1 MKFVT
6 QRPHIELDDYLPY
19 LINRVGWALA
29 LEFVQGP
36 LAHDR
41 LNIAMWRA
49 LAVLSNDGAQRQID
63 VAIKTSIDVST
74 LSRAAT
80 RLAKMGLVTR
90 ARSAKNNREVIVRLT
105 AKGRAVLDRVVPA
118 ALAAERNAIRGLSA
132 RELAVVRRCLRR
144 MHENVSKLS
153 QQAATAPRTGA
164 RASRRRVTMKSALN
178 RSIGA

>member
-1 MKFVT
+1 VT
-6 QRPHIELDDYLPY
+6 RRPHIELGDYLPY

-29 LEFVQGP
+29 LDFVQGP
-36 LAHDR
+36 LAHDG

-90 ARSAKNNREVIVRLT
+90 TRSTKSNREVIVRLT
-105 AKGRAVLDRVVPA
+105 ARGRTVLDRVMPA
-118 ALAAERNAIRGLSA
+118 ALAAERNAIKGLSA
-132 RELAVVRRCLRR
+132 RDLALVRRCLRR
-144 MHENVSKLS
+144 MYENINNSSRKG
-153 QQAATAPRTGA
+153 AGAPRALA
-164 RASRRRVTMKSALN
+164 RGSRRRLRLGRRPS
-178 RSIGA
+178 RSIGP